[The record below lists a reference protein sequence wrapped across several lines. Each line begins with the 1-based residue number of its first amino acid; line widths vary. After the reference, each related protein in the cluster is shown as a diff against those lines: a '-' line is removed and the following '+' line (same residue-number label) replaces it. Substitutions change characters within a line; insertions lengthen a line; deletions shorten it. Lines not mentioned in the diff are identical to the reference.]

1 MLEINIPIL
10 RSTPAPINQIDYVE
24 PTLSTQKPPH
34 DSNNL
39 PSCDDPISVFLP
51 SGTGQR
57 LLEAIEEKAFTS
69 WDWFQLGLWAEQLV
83 LRPEPEQ
90 LIALDHLAER
100 WRREGIIPYPHQLDT
115 ARRVISELSGQAI
128 LADEVGLGKTIEAGL
143 IIKEYQLRGLARKI
157 LILVPASLCRQWQ
170 DELYQKFE
178 ITAVINRSSR
188 AWEHY
193 DCVIASIDTAKR
205 KQHREPILST
215 PYDLVI
221 VDEAHKLKN
230 ARSLNY
236 QFVSQIQ
243 KKHFLLLTATPM
255 QNDLKELYNLISL
268 LRPGLLGTYRSFK
281 SRFMKDKRTP
291 QNTAQLRSLL
301 GQVMIRNRRSE
312 STIKFP
318 DRHVHSIPLSLK
330 PQEMVLYRALTE
342 FVRQRARFFME
353 NMENRGI
360 LPLITLQREVCSSSF
375 AAAMTLAKMAQAS
388 TNPQVKQRLI
398 ELYQLAVEIQENSK
412 AEVAVELIGRIG
424 EKTLIFTEYIATQRY
439 LIHKLQE
446 LGIPTVGFDGSLSR
460 GRKEWAKFLF
470 AREAQV
476 MVCTESG
483 GEGLNLQFCSH
494 LINYDL
500 PWNPMRLEQ
509 RIGRIHRLGQTRPV
523 HVFNLCTRDTI
534 EEHVLYLLQEKVDMF
549 QAVIGDLELMLGGL
563 VAEGAME
570 KRIFQLIVEAASQ
583 KELLDGFATLGKELE
598 AELEEYQKIQKRN
611 NALLD

>member
-1 MLEINIPIL
+1 MLEIKIPIL
-10 RSTPAPINQIDYVE
+10 RSTPAPINHVDYVE
-24 PTLSTQKPPH
+24 PILSPDAPPK
-34 DSNNL
+34 DSENL
-39 PSCDDPISVFLP
+39 PRATDPISVFFP
-51 SGTGQR
+51 TDTAKR
-57 LLEAIEEKAFTS
+57 LIQGIEEEMIAS
-69 WDWFQLGLWAEQLV
+69 WDWFQLGLWAEKLV
-83 LRPEPEQ
+83 LRPELEQ
-90 LIALDHLAER
+90 LIALDHLQEC
-100 WRREGIIPYPHQLDT
+100 WKKEGIIPYPHQLNT
-115 ARRVISELSGQAI
+115 ARRVIRELSGQAI

-143 IIKEYQLRGLARKI
+143 VIKEYQLRGLARKI

-178 ITAVINRSSR
+178 ITAVINRSSQ

-193 DCVIASIDTAKR
+193 DCIIASIDTAKR
-205 KQHREPILST
+205 KQHREAILST
-215 PYDLVI
+215 AYDLVV

-230 ARSLNY
+230 ERSQNY

-291 QNTAQLRSLL
+291 QNTEQLRSLL
-301 GQVMIRNRRSE
+301 RQVMIRNRRQD
-312 STIKFP
+312 STIEFP
-318 DRHVHSIPLSLK
+318 ERHVHSIPLSLK
-330 PQEMVLYRALTE
+330 PQELVLYRALTE
-342 FVRQRARFFME
+342 FVRQRARFFVE
-353 NMENRGI
+353 KMENRGI

-375 AAAMTLAKMAQAS
+375 AAAMTLAKMAQSS
-388 TNPQVKQRLI
+388 TTPEIKQRLI
-398 ELYQLAVEIQENSK
+398 ELYQLAVEIEENTK
-412 AEVAVELIGRIG
+412 AEIVAELIERIG
-424 EKTLIFTEYIATQRY
+424 DKTLIFTEYIATQRY
-439 LIHKLQE
+439 LIHKLQQ

-470 AREAQV
+470 SREAQV

-523 HVFNLCTRDTI
+523 HVFNLCTHGTI
-534 EEHVLYLLQEKVDMF
+534 EEHVLNLLQEKVDMF

-563 VAEGAME
+563 MAEGAME
-570 KRIFQLIVEAASQ
+570 KRIFQLIVDAGSQ
-583 KELLDGFATLGKELE
+583 KELLDGFANLGKELE
-598 AELEEYQKIQKRN
+598 EELEEYRQIQKRN
-611 NALLD
+611 SALLD